1 MDNKNKVPLQIGV
14 GVLVLIIFFAVVVY
28 SKRNSDTANE
38 MVATT
43 PTEEA
48 VNANTQSETGTQNV
62 AYKNGTYTA
71 EGAYTSPGGPEA
83 ITVSVTIS
91 NGVVTSTSV
100 TPQAENPVSVKFQN
114 NFAEDHKQFV
124 VGKNI
129 DDLKLSKVSGSSLTP
144 VGFNNALT
152 KIKEQAAS

>member
-38 MVATT
+38 MVSTT
-43 PTEEA
+43 PTEET
-48 VNANTQSETGTQNV
+48 VNANTQSETTTEDV

-71 EGAYTSPGGPEA
+71 EGTYTSPGGPEA
-83 ITVSVTIS
+83 ITVSVTIA
-91 NGVVTSTSV
+91 NGVVTNTTV
-100 TPQAENPVSVKFQN
+100 NPQADNPVSIKFQN
-114 NFAEDHKQFV
+114 DFVAGYKAFV

-129 DDLKLSKVSGSSLTP
+129 NDLKLSKVSGSSLTP